1 MKNHAS
7 LYFQCNKQPVSYEA
21 YTKVEEVVDMYVEL
35 KRDSAHPGVRGH
47 DGAWAR
53 TTSALK
59 SFERLRYSERGLRHA
74 RTELTDARDEVEKAL
89 RLYTFISEVS
99 SLKGNMIAPSEGYKH
114 EERWR
119 CGKISGINPPTSDD
133 TVHKVKLDSGIPAL
147 EAVFLRP
154 LKISSRQLLPNIIG
168 PSANFINFRSSGS
181 QLATMLADDARPP
194 VDPWKTFEFKSDRP
208 ILIVG
213 WSLSCGKAKKK
224 TTVVENSG
232 GVLNSSL
239 TIKITES
246 PKGDEQWHCRV
257 TFVYKD
263 EYRGFL

>member
-1 MKNHAS
+1 M
-7 LYFQCNKQPVSYEA
+7 
-21 YTKVEEVVDMYVEL
+21 DMYVEL
-35 KRDSAHPGVRGH
+35 KRDSSHPGVRGH
-47 DGAWAR
+47 GGALSR
-53 TTSALK
+53 TNKAMKT
-59 SFERLRYSERGLRHA
+59 FERLRYSETGLRHA
-74 RTELTDARDEVEKAL
+74 RTELADARNEVENAL
-89 RLYTFISEVS
+89 RLYAFISEVS
-99 SLKGNMIAPSEGYKH
+99 SLEGRMIAPSEGYKH

-119 CGKISGINPPTSDD
+119 CGKISGGNIPSSDD
-133 TVHKVKLDSGIPAL
+133 TVHKVKLDGDISAL

-154 LKISSRQLLPNIIG
+154 LRASRQQPLLPNIIG
-168 PSANFINFRSSGS
+168 HSENFINFRSSGS
-181 QLATMLADDARPP
+181 QIASMAARPLH
-194 VDPWKTFEFKSDRP
+194 VDAWKTFEFKSDRP

-232 GVLNSSL
+232 GILNSSL

-263 EYRGFL
+263 EYSGFL